1 MSEDKKADK
10 EKAFRIEHD
19 RPNCIGCGA
28 CVAVAPDFWELD
40 DDGKAN
46 ILKAKKKPDETQER
60 EISDKEFKE
69 NMEAAESC
77 PVNVIHLRRLK
88 DDEKLI

>member
-1 MSEDKKADK
+1 MSE
-10 EKAFRIEHD
+10 EKSEKTHKLEHD

-28 CVAVAPDFWELD
+28 CVAVAPDFWEMD

-46 ILKAKKKPDETQER
+46 IIKGKRKPDETEEK
-60 EISDKEFKE
+60 EISEKDFKV

-77 PVNVIHLRRLK
+77 PVNVIHIKRLK

>member
-1 MSEDKKADK
+1 MDE
-10 EKAFRIEHD
+10 EKTHKIEHD

-28 CVAVAPDFWELD
+28 CVAVAPDFWEMD

-46 ILKAKKKPDETQER
+46 ILKSKKRPDEWQER
-60 EISDKEFKE
+60 EISDSEFKE

-77 PVNVIHLRRLK
+77 PVNVIHLKRLK
-88 DDEKLI
+88 DNQKLI